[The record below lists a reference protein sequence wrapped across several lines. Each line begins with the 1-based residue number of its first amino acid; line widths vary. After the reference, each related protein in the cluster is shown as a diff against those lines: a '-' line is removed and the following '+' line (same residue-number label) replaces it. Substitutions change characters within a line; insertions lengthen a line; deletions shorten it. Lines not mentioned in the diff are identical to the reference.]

1 MRINYPI
8 KYAVIPITEDVVNSY
23 GAQERIFVCY
33 IVSKCYLLEE
43 RKKYTI
49 DGRTEKE
56 YRIVIPYEKHDYNTW
71 RRVEESCNL
80 VGWDCVNSITT
91 DAVYDTIAEARI
103 AKERKNQ
110 KLLDSMFSCMP
121 YDIFIK
127 NSKQVRSNFKK
138 KLNFYEKF
146 EDEIERK
153 TKELCINRLPKEQ
166 SVIVKRNNEREKIKK
181 SLYYIISYNDDK
193 NSIVYSVT
201 EDEFNI
207 LQEIKNNIVPI
218 TKFNHTPLLIHN
230 KESNISKLITPNNQE
245 LYLINQKLVEKIDEY
260 FVEPRSYEYI
270 IYTLEDYKDIIESYK
285 NSDEKIIRLV
295 RDKQQYN

>member
-8 KYAVIPITEDVVNSY
+8 KYAVIPITEDVVNSNRTH
-23 GAQERIFVCY
+23 ERIFVCY

-110 KLLDSMFSCMP
+110 KLLDSMFSCMT
-121 YDIFIK
+121 YDVFIK
-127 NSKQVRSNFKK
+127 NNKQVRSDFKK

-153 TKELCINRLPKEQ
+153 TQELCINRLPKEQ

-260 FVEPRSYEYI
+260 FVEPRSYDYI

-285 NSDEKIIRLV
+285 NSDEKIIRLA
-295 RDKQQYN
+295 RAKQQYK